1 MRWLTGD
8 LTPAILAAHHD
19 TIEETNARR
28 LRYAATLGL
37 ASGIGLLLVSA
48 GENFMSSQ
56 MGVHFAFSLA
66 MLVLFSFVPTARD
79 HYRNATRMTYVFMGA
94 CYLFAI
100 LNSVVLFQ
108 DQQGAL
114 ICVAFAVLPML
125 VTDVFWR
132 CVLPGVI
139 AWPIYA
145 VTNMMYCMPDVR
157 VMNLLNTFVALSV
170 GIMLTRFNIENRAR
184 ELSSRDTLVGQRDTD
199 VLTKAVTRRSGEER
213 IKAILDRGDVPC
225 AMIMVDID
233 NFKGI
238 NDTYGHMEGDRA
250 LKLTAQTLKDI
261 FHGSSAVLARMG
273 GDEFAIIL
281 EADSPPQVRQVMA
294 QITREL
300 ERAGE
305 NEPYNLSMSL
315 GMARYTGQK
324 TAIEFLKEA
333 DRALYRVKR
342 ARARRNSTV

>member
-1 MRWLTGD
+1 MTLSLDPKQWMRWLTGD

-37 ASGIGLLLVSA
+37 ASGIGLLLASA

-56 MGVHFAFSLA
+56 MGVHFAFSLV
-66 MLVLFSFVPTARD
+66 MLVLFSFVPTVRD

-100 LNSVVLFQ
+100 LNSVVLFR

-145 VTNMMYCMPDVR
+145 VANMMYCMPDVR
-157 VMNLLNTFVALSV
+157 VMNLLNTFVALSI
-170 GIMLTRFNIENRAR
+170 GIMLTRRSEEHTS
-184 ELSSRDTLVGQRDTD
+184 ELQSQR
-199 VLTKAVTRRSGEER
+199 
-213 IKAILDRGDVPC
+213 
-225 AMIMVDID
+225 
-233 NFKGI
+233 
-238 NDTYGHMEGDRA
+238 
-250 LKLTAQTLKDI
+250 
-261 FHGSSAVLARMG
+261 
-273 GDEFAIIL
+273 
-281 EADSPPQVRQVMA
+281 
-294 QITREL
+294 
-300 ERAGE
+300 
-305 NEPYNLSMSL
+305 
-315 GMARYTGQK
+315 
-324 TAIEFLKEA
+324 
-333 DRALYRVKR
+333 
-342 ARARRNSTV
+342 